1 MNGKI
6 TIRLSPK
13 NAFEIIYCI
22 IGGVTLSG
30 KLVTTGR
37 WKVDLKSWLV
47 SCICQLHPN
56 FPHVNLFYLILH
68 RKFNQPDKTIKL
80 SYPPVAAVFATST
93 LLQKLTLFVLLQS
106 SVEEDSVQQK
116 MTSEQLP

>member
-6 TIRLSPK
+6 TICLSPK

-37 WKVDLKSWLV
+37 
-47 SCICQLHPN
+47 
-56 FPHVNLFYLILH
+56 
-68 RKFNQPDKTIKL
+68 
-80 SYPPVAAVFATST
+80 
-93 LLQKLTLFVLLQS
+93 
-106 SVEEDSVQQK
+106 
-116 MTSEQLP
+116 